1 MYISNVKISNYRNLR
16 NIDVELAQTV
26 TIIGS
31 NNSGKS
37 NLLKAITLPFL
48 ADEIAY
54 VGKNLTWFD
63 INNSAK
69 NDYYQFLIDNKESI
83 LTDKVTLEDFKKQI
97 PKIKIEVNIILKKK
111 ELYYVKELGYEIS
124 EGNISY
130 GLYYEFAPA
139 NDLDFYKAIKGV
151 LMSEEI
157 NSKTVNELKLNLL
170 PIELYKYSIGVP
182 NRGSISYDI
191 LKQFKYTSLM
201 AERDEFSKS
210 NEKLGSKSLVKILQA
225 KLKDGDKIEVEKEYS
240 RFFDTLKKIT
250 NIDSLINWQ
259 EYSELENASDFFQKI
274 NILPNMPAV
283 SSIFNS
289 VRLGY
294 DSENLSMQGLGQ
306 RNLILLMVLINSLIE
321 KDSDAVFNILTV
333 EEPEAHLC
341 INNIRLVA
349 SFIKAITSKNGD
361 LQLFYSTHNT
371 ELIDKLKLKN
381 VILMSGGNAYSIKSE
396 FNDEEI
402 NYLSKNP
409 NLDLFKLFYA
419 KKCILVEGLTEELFI
434 RSYLDSKKELNDI
447 EVISFHKGFK
457 RIIDLW
463 LKINSGSSNRLG
475 IVRDYDDEPAAKKEH
490 EVYNKYPEVCV
501 KTTRAYTLEPE
512 IVNTNGNY
520 EILKEKYGEKFGW
533 NILSKEQLSD
543 DWRKNK
549 SYAMLEICKDLSSG
563 YLENLELPQHIQKI
577 IDFMITGKK

>member
-97 PKIKIEVNIILKKK
+97 PKIKIEVNIIPKKK

-182 NRGSISYDI
+182 NRGSISYDYF
-191 LKQFKYTSLM
+191 L
-201 AERDEFSKS
+201 
-210 NEKLGSKSLVKILQA
+210 LG
-225 KLKDGDKIEVEKEYS
+225 
-240 RFFDTLKKIT
+240 TL
-250 NIDSLINWQ
+250 
-259 EYSELENASDFFQKI
+259 
-274 NILPNMPAV
+274 
-283 SSIFNS
+283 
-289 VRLGY
+289 
-294 DSENLSMQGLGQ
+294 
-306 RNLILLMVLINSLIE
+306 
-321 KDSDAVFNILTV
+321 
-333 EEPEAHLC
+333 
-341 INNIRLVA
+341 
-349 SFIKAITSKNGD
+349 
-361 LQLFYSTHNT
+361 
-371 ELIDKLKLKN
+371 
-381 VILMSGGNAYSIKSE
+381 
-396 FNDEEI
+396 
-402 NYLSKNP
+402 
-409 NLDLFKLFYA
+409 
-419 KKCILVEGLTEELFI
+419 
-434 RSYLDSKKELNDI
+434 
-447 EVISFHKGFK
+447 
-457 RIIDLW
+457 
-463 LKINSGSSNRLG
+463 
-475 IVRDYDDEPAAKKEH
+475 
-490 EVYNKYPEVCV
+490 
-501 KTTRAYTLEPE
+501 
-512 IVNTNGNY
+512 
-520 EILKEKYGEKFGW
+520 
-533 NILSKEQLSD
+533 
-543 DWRKNK
+543 
-549 SYAMLEICKDLSSG
+549 
-563 YLENLELPQHIQKI
+563 
-577 IDFMITGKK
+577 